1 MLCFNFWIKC
11 VPLPPLPS
19 EYQCYS
25 WQESGSGPVHMVY
38 SQEKKGQVSG
48 INSPLA
54 RRAVGVS
61 SR

>member
-1 MLCFNFWIKC
+1 MCHS
-11 VPLPPLPS
+11 LPFLLSICAALGRSP
-19 EYQCYS
+19 
-25 WQESGSGPVHMVY
+25 GSGPVHMVY

-54 RRAVGVS
+54 RRAVGVF